1 MIVKLLTEHHLE
13 LLSFT
18 GGCRGSSESTLVKM
32 SNFWKSHALA
42 QMILN
47 ECASMEGSSGV
58 EDAIKM
64 GNASNGVC
72 IPLHKINKNLTS
84 SFIGITIG
92 RLPFSLSLCWG
103 SLLRG
108 VWGESLQNARTKS
121 KQVKAQI
128 QCLE

>member
-1 MIVKLLTEHHLE
+1 
-13 LLSFT
+13 
-18 GGCRGSSESTLVKM
+18 
-32 SNFWKSHALA
+32 
-42 QMILN
+42 
-47 ECASMEGSSGV
+47 MEGSSAE
-58 EDAIKM
+58 EDAMKM
-64 GNASNGVC
+64 GKVSHGIC

-108 VWGESLQNARTKS
+108 VWGESLQNTRTKS

-128 QCLE
+128 QCQE